1 MTISVF
7 KRGIPGEMAAVRG
20 NLQLLW
26 AVEKILSFLEKIT
39 CIIKLYYQ
47 DDDVRLG
54 LGYKGIF
61 CARDFAEN

>member
-1 MTISVF
+1 
-7 KRGIPGEMAAVRG
+7 VRG

-39 CIIKLYYQ
+39 CIINSYYQ